1 MNSVQPADSA
11 IPQTRT
17 PSSDGDLGDRSL
29 SRSPQPYHRRSASLV
44 GSEQNASSIGLPGD
58 GPSASIPPSS
68 CESGTEADDERGKGF
83 LKGLPAPPLR
93 ARKGLRGGT
102 PIDRTPGISPL
113 PTPPILKSEQ
123 WTFPVQQP
131 TSFTTTPSEKDLEQI
146 RAREKYIRRKRAEI
160 IRRIVEVFL
169 LLVIGLVTARPHG
182 IWARFLL
189 WWSEIRSHF
198 LVTTCLY
205 IIYPFRQTY
214 ALYRNRNGVLLSL
227 QQGFRIPS
235 RFDAGP
241 LLYPVF
247 LPLIVSISLLSRSSN
262 WLLANSILGL
272 ASLPENVIPRL
283 DTGPRFNVLHW
294 FTTLVPLMISQNSDK
309 GLPPRIPYALKL
321 SGGPSLTAE
330 DLTLLYP
337 LQFLTTRTVYFL
349 TTTSLDPAELQ
360 LLSAA
365 LINLLLFAIT
375 PQAEILKA
383 LLWVGGIALFITC
396 RRALGWEVALARV
409 PSWRFRRSTKGA
421 RSTPSKVRGFDA
433 AVCKKLVSFG
443 KMHKPPDSSASEED
457 DEKSVLRVSRGT
469 RLSKLRID
477 HRHQANGA
485 AHRGEPA
492 SAVDRRL
499 NSWSADGGRDPNFS
513 LTGRRRHTF
522 SIESPSSSHKP
533 RTTPGGRPRRA
544 LSPDTFTFLTFTE
557 AQARV
562 RKWLYAIYTYIMV
575 CFIILAPIRGYV
587 SRHALSGKEPFG
599 WALGYLLGDNPQFRF
614 WTVSAHLE
622 RWICLPDR
630 LKEPPLSGS
639 SGWVDS
645 LRQNSVGA
653 ANTRLAMCVYCAVV
667 LVTGIATVLGLT
679 SVVEVDTR
687 RKVFHGIMVAMLL
700 PTVFVDPCFVALA
713 LTLILAIFLLLDLFR
728 ASQLPPISRPL
739 THFLAPYVDGRDH
752 RGPVIISHIFLL
764 IGCAVPLWL
773 SLAGAPRSGLGPW
786 MGWDVGER
794 DVSMVSGVIC
804 VGMGDAAASLI
815 GRRYGRHKWLWSGG
829 KSLEGSVA
837 FTVAVT
843 VGLVFS
849 RAWLLIGGWAKV
861 GTDPWVTVM
870 TKVLAAAAG
879 ASLTEAVLTSCN
891 DNVVPPVA
899 LWLLVRGLG
908 I

>member
-11 IPQTRT
+11 IPQART
-17 PSSDGDLGDRSL
+17 SSNDGGFGDRSL
-29 SRSPQPYHRRSASLV
+29 SRRPQPYHRRSASLV
-44 GSEQNASSIGLPGD
+44 GPEQNTSSIGPRED
-58 GPSASIPPSS
+58 GPSTSISPSS
-68 CESGTEADDERGKGF
+68 CDSGTEADDERGKGF
-83 LKGLPAPPLR
+83 LKELPAPPLR

-113 PTPPILKSEQ
+113 PTPPILKSDK

-131 TSFTTTPSEKDLEQI
+131 TSLITTPSEKDLEQI
-146 RAREKYIRRKRAEI
+146 RAREKYTKRKRAEI
-160 IRRIVEVFL
+160 IRRTVEVFL
-169 LLVIGLVTARPHG
+169 LLVIGLVTARPHD
-182 IWARFLL
+182 ILAQILL
-189 WWSEIRSHF
+189 WWSEIRSHV
-198 LVTTCLY
+198 LVTACWY

-214 ALYRNRNGVLLSL
+214 KLYRNGNGVSLSV
-227 QQGFRIPS
+227 QQGFRVPS
-235 RFDAGP
+235 RFDPGP

-272 ASLPENVIPRL
+272 ASLPENIIPQL
-283 DTGPRFNVLHW
+283 DTSQRFNVLHW

-309 GLPPRIPYALKL
+309 ELPPRIPYALKL
-321 SGGPSLTAE
+321 GGGPSLTAE

-337 LQFLTTRTVYFL
+337 LQFMTARTVYFL

-383 LLWVGGIALFITC
+383 LLWLGGIALFITC
-396 RRALGWEVALARV
+396 QRVLSWEVALARV
-409 PSWRFRRSTKGA
+409 PSWRFRRSTWGN
-421 RSTPSKVRGFDA
+421 RSTKSKARGFDA
-433 AVCKKLVSFG
+433 TICKKLVGFG
-443 KMHKPPDSSASEED
+443 KLQKPQDSSESED
-457 DEKSVLRVSRGT
+457 DEKSLVRFGRGT

-477 HRHQANGA
+477 YKHQANGT
-485 AHRGEPA
+485 AHCGEPA
-492 SAVDRRL
+492 SAVDRPV
-499 NSWSADGGRDPNFS
+499 NPWNADGGHDSNFS

-522 SIESPSSSHKP
+522 SIEGPSSSRKP
-533 RTTPGGRPRRA
+533 RTTPAGRPRRA

-557 AQARV
+557 AQAQV
-562 RKWLYAIYTYIMV
+562 RKWLYAIFTYTMV
-575 CFIILAPIRGYV
+575 CFIILGPIRSYV
-587 SRHALSGKEPFG
+587 SAHALSGNEPFG
-599 WALGYLLGDNPQFRF
+599 WALGYLLGDIPQFRF
-614 WTVSAHLE
+614 WTISANLE
-622 RWICLPDR
+622 RWISLPDR
-630 LKEPPLSGS
+630 LEDPPISGC

-645 LRQNSVGA
+645 LRQNSLGA
-653 ANTRLAMCVYCAVV
+653 ANTRLVLCVYCVAV
-667 LVTGIATVLGLT
+667 LVGGIAIVLSLT
-679 SVVEVDTR
+679 SIVEVDTR

-713 LTLILAIFLLLDLFR
+713 LMLILAIFLLLDLFR

-739 THFLAPYVDGRDH
+739 TNFLAPYVDGRDH

-773 SLAGAPRSGLGPW
+773 SLAGAPRSGVGPW
-786 MGWDVGER
+786 IGWDVIER

-829 KSLEGSVA
+829 KSLEGSLA
-837 FTVAVT
+837 FAVAVT

-849 RAWLLIGGWAKV
+849 HAWLLIGGWAKA
-861 GTDPWVTVM
+861 GTDPWVKVM
-870 TKVLAAAAG
+870 TKALTAAAG